1 MSPSMDQ
8 LVPRR
13 RTAER
18 AQRTAPHAAAT
29 LFAPDRFR
37 RADVVADHAYLLPVV
52 RELRLPAA
60 GPVGDRT
67 W

>member
-1 MSPSMDQ
+1 MTPSLDQ

-13 RTAER
+13 RRPSER
-18 AQRTAPHAAAT
+18 SAAT
-29 LFAPDRFR
+29 PRIAATRCAPDGSR
-37 RADVVADHAYLLPVV
+37 RTDVWRGHAYTLPVV

-60 GPVGDRT
+60 GPVDDRT

>member
-1 MSPSMDQ
+1 MSPSLDQ

-13 RTAER
+13 RSAER
-18 AQRTAPHAAAT
+18 AQPSPRIAAT
-29 LFAPDRFR
+29 RLAPDRSCR
-37 RADVVADHAYLLPVV
+37 TDVVADHAYALPVV

-60 GPVGDRT
+60 GHVGDRT

>member
-1 MSPSMDQ
+1 MSPSLDQ

-13 RTAER
+13 SAER
-18 AQRTAPHAAAT
+18 AQRRTPCIAAT
-29 LFAPDRFR
+29 RVAPDGLR
-37 RADVVADHAYLLPVV
+37 RTDAVACHAYALPIV

-60 GPVGDRT
+60 GRVGDRT

>member
-1 MSPSMDQ
+1 MDQ

-13 RTAER
+13 RSAER
-18 AQRTAPHAAAT
+18 AQQRAPRHAVT
-29 LFAPDRFR
+29 RFAPDRFR
-37 RADVVADHAYLLPVV
+37 RTDVVERHAYALPVV

-60 GPVGDRT
+60 GHVGDRT